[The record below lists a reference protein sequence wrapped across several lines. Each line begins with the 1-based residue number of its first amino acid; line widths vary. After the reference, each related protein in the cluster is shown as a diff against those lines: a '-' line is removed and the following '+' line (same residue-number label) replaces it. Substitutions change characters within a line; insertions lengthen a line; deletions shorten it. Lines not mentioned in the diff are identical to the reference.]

1 MELTLRRKT
10 PDVTTG
16 PFTPGQPRVNLVPQ
30 SSKDRALATRDKRLA
45 VLAWTGSVLALGTW
59 WGAGFLAHAA
69 AETELADATTIGQ
82 TLALDLALY
91 APVTTIAAQ
100 TQSLTDTVAAQTAT
114 EVDHAQVIERFLA
127 AVSGT
132 LDVQTMTV
140 ATDNSS
146 ACVSTDPFS
155 VVPLAGCITFTGTAG
170 PGSAGV
176 ASVITA
182 LSGDPWFADSYIPTI
197 SDGTGGAA
205 TVSGTV
211 GLTVEAYASTV
222 TTTTTT
228 TEGH

>member
-1 MELTLRRKT
+1 MELTLRRKA
-10 PDVTTG
+10 PDVATG

-30 SSKDRALATRDKRLA
+30 SSKDRAQATRDKRLA
-45 VLAWTGSVLALGTW
+45 VLAWTGSVLALGAW
-59 WGAGFLAHAA
+59 WGTGYLTHAA
-69 AETELADATTIGQ
+69 AETQLAAATSTGE

-100 TQSLTDTVAAQTAT
+100 TQSLTATVAAQTAT
-114 EVDHAQVIERFLA
+114 EVDHAKVIDRFLA

-132 LDVQTMTV
+132 LNVQTMVV
-140 ATDNSS
+140 ATDNTS

-170 PGSAGV
+170 AGSAGV

-197 SDGTGGAA
+197 SDNTGGPA

-211 GLTVEAYASTV
+211 GLTVEAYTSAIP
-222 TTTTTT
+222 TTT